1 MNTDIFAN
9 PDIFA
14 ILAIA
19 VPLAGG
25 FFTPVMNIL
34 GEKIGARRLQ
44 DYFALLI
51 SFITVSLMALM
62 ARAVIFGDQI
72 LTYQLVGRVP
82 PWGINLAVDGLSLL
96 AGMIAAGITFL
107 VVIYSVG
114 FMDRESGLGKYYL
127 LLLILSAGMIGVA
140 FTGDIFNLYVFFE
153 IMSISSY
160 GLVAFFRSNKSVEGA
175 FKYVVIGTVGTVAV
189 LLGIAMVYGLTGTLN
204 IADLSVRLNAIR
216 TMANGFPPAMMLA
229 LGLFVTGF
237 GIKIGMIP
245 LHAWLPD
252 AYQAAPSSISSI
264 LAGGTA
270 VVGVYAL
277 LRVTYM
283 LFGALQMSTI
293 FIFLGL
299 ISMIVG
305 AFMALVQS
313 DLKRLLAYSG
323 ISQMGYILLGVGIG
337 GLGVVGSTLGY
348 RGGLFHMLNNAI
360 YKSLLFLCAG
370 AIVYKVGTSNMEK
383 LGGLGQKMP
392 VTTVTFIIGALAIA
406 GIPPFN
412 GFASKWLIYF
422 ASYKV
427 NPIFTV
433 IAVTI
438 SALTLAYFLKAISS
452 VFLGQP
458 SEHVEEISGASKSM
472 LFPMVILAALC
483 IIIGILPHLGLKVV
497 DPARAAL
504 MNRVEYVKA
513 VLGMGI

>member
-1 MNTDIFAN
+1 MN
-9 PDIFA
+9 PDVFA

-19 VPLAGG
+19 VPLFGG

-34 GEKIGARRLQ
+34 GEKIGAQKIR

-96 AGMIAAGITFL
+96 AGMIAAGVTFL
-107 VVIYSVG
+107 VVIYSIG
-114 FMDRESGLGKYYL
+114 FMDRESGLGRYYV
-127 LLLILSAGMIGVA
+127 LLLILSAGMIGVS
-140 FTGDIFNLYVFFE
+140 FTGDMFNLYVFFE

-160 GLVAFFRSNKSVEGA
+160 ALVAFYRSNKSVEGA
-175 FKYVVIGTVGTVAV
+175 FKYVVIGTLGTVAI
-189 LLGIAMVYGLTGTLN
+189 LLGISMVYGLTGTLN
-204 IADLSVRLNAIR
+204 IADLSVRLSAIG
-216 TMANGFPPAMMLA
+216 ANGFPPVMMLA

-277 LRVTYM
+277 LRITYM
-283 LFGALQMSTI
+283 LFGAYQMSTI
-293 FIFLGL
+293 FIFLGF

-337 GLGVVGSTLGY
+337 GLGVAGSAMGTQ
-348 RGGLFHMLNNAI
+348 GGLFHMLNNAI

-392 VTTVTFIIGALAIA
+392 ITTFTFIIGALAIA
-406 GIPPFN
+406 GVPFFN
-412 GFASKWLIYF
+412 GFASKLMIYR
-422 ASYKV
+422 AGYEVS
-427 NPIFTV
+427 PIYTV

-438 SALTLAYFLKAISS
+438 SALTLAYFLKAIAS

-458 SEHVEEISGASKSM
+458 TEHVKEVDEVSKSM
-472 LFPMVILAALC
+472 LVPMVVLAALC
-483 IIIGILPHLGLKVV
+483 IIVGILPQLGLGVV
-497 DPARAAL
+497 EPAQEAL
-504 MNRVEYVKA
+504 ISRVEYVKA
-513 VLGMGI
+513 VLGMV